1 MKEKAADIRA
11 QLLVSIISLLAI
23 VTATY
28 LVLEPFVQAMA
39 WATILVLASWPIY
52 RRLSNLMPG
61 KPKASAFAMT
71 LLLAL
76 LLVAAVAPI
85 LVALVSEL
93 DSATTAVK
101 AELQRDEPRVPK
113 VISELPYIGRAIED
127 RVLSLWQNKR
137 QALSMLSDYQEPLV
151 NFFTTLAK
159 GVLSSLFTLSM
170 CIFIAF
176 FLFLNGPELARQFRV
191 IGRRLGGDRFDRLV
205 AASRETV
212 KGAVYGVLLTALVQ
226 GVLAGVGYVV
236 AGAPVPVLLGF
247 FTMVMS
253 LIPFGTPFV
262 YLPVAV
268 IVVANGAPAL
278 HGLLLAA
285 WGICVVSA
293 MDNVLRPLFISQST
307 NMPIVLS
314 FFGVIGGIIAFG
326 LLGIILGPV
335 VLAIALMLWREWAHV
350 EPSAY

>member
-1 MKEKAADIRA
+1 MKEKASDLRA
-11 QLLVSIISLLAI
+11 QLLVSMLSLSAI
-23 VTATY
+23 VAATY

-52 RRLSNLMPG
+52 RRLSSLLPG
-61 KPKASAFAMT
+61 KPRASAFVMT
-71 LLLAL
+71 LWLAL
-76 LLVAAVAPI
+76 LLAAAVAPI
-85 LVALVSEL
+85 LVALVTEL
-93 DSATTAVK
+93 DSATVAVK
-101 AELQRDEPRVPK
+101 AELQRDELRVPK
-113 VISELPYIGRAIED
+113 LVSDLPLVGKMIED
-127 RVLSLWQNKR
+127 RLLSLWHNKR

-151 NFFTTLAK
+151 DFFTTLAK
-159 GVLSSLFTLSM
+159 GVLSSVFTLLM
-170 CIFIAF
+170 CLFIAF
-176 FLFLNGPELARQFRV
+176 FLFLNGPELAHQFQV
-191 IGRRLGGDRFDRLV
+191 IGRKLGGDRFDRLV

-226 GVLAGVGYVV
+226 GVLAGIGYAV

-253 LIPFGTPFV
+253 LIPFGTPIV

-268 IVVANGAPAL
+268 IVGANGAPLL
-278 HGLLLAA
+278 HGILLAA

-293 MDNVLRPLFISQST
+293 MDNILRPLFISQST

-335 VLAIALMLWREWAHV
+335 VLAIALMLWREWAHEV
-350 EPSAY
+350 